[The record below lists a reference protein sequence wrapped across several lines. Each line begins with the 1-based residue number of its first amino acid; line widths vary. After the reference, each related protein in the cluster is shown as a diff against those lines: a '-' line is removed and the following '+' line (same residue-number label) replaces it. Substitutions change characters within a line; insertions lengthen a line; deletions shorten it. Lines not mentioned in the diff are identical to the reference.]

1 MLSAAVVSANPKT
14 SERLRACLQQTGLVK
29 FVLEWTP
36 SAERF
41 PASGE
46 SVPDVVL
53 LDLGRE
59 AESCFAFAAQLRRLR
74 PSICIIASSP
84 LQEPGPD
91 LLMQAMRS
99 GVQEFL
105 PQPLIEPQ
113 LLQNTLTRLIEHL
126 GVTGTD
132 SIDKLI
138 VVAGAKGGVGT
149 TTVTV
154 NLGVQL
160 AQLTQKRVV
169 LLDLARP
176 LGHVALLLDLQPR
189 FSIRDALENLERL
202 DGHFLSGLLTQHKSG
217 VEVLEGT
224 ALADQWIDVS
234 VPALNRVVNVAQ
246 GGADFALVDLG
257 SMYSTEWTPMLH
269 QARTVILVAE
279 VDVPGLWNL
288 ERQVS
293 MLTSSGL
300 DSERLRIFF
309 NRWHRRD
316 EEALKASEKKVGR
329 PIFARLPNDFRQVS
343 EAVDLGVPL
352 SRNHNDP
359 LTTKF
364 RQLASQLAGLAPA
377 PLRAAK
383 ASGFLNLFPARQTR

>member
-1 MLSAAVVSANPKT
+1 MLSAAVVSANQKT

-29 FVLEWTP
+29 FVLEWDLAP
-36 SAERF
+36 ERCPGSAE
-41 PASGE
+41 G
-46 SVPDVVL
+46 VPDVVL

-59 AESCFAFAAQLRRLR
+59 AESCFALAAQLRRLR
-74 PSICIIASSP
+74 PSVCIIACSS
-84 LQEPGPD
+84 LQEPSPD

-105 PQPLIEPQ
+105 PQPVEPQ
-113 LLQNTLTRLIEHL
+113 LLQNTLTRFIEHL

-132 SIDKLI
+132 SVEKLI
-138 VVAGAKGGVGT
+138 VLMGAKGGVGA

-160 AQLTQKRVV
+160 AQLAQKRVV
-169 LLDLARP
+169 LLDFARP

-189 FSIRDALENLERL
+189 FSIHNALENLERL
-202 DGHFLSGLLTQHKSG
+202 DSHFLSGLLTQHKSG
-217 VEVLEGT
+217 VEVLAGT
-224 ALADQWIDVS
+224 ANADQWLDVS
-234 VPALNRVVNVAQ
+234 VPGLNRVVNVAQ
-246 GGADFALVDLG
+246 GVADFVLMDLG
-257 SMYSTEWTPMLH
+257 SMYSTEWASVLH
-269 QARTVILVAE
+269 QARTVILVTE

-293 MLTSSGL
+293 LLSSSGL
-300 DSERLRIFF
+300 DPERLHILI

-316 EEALKASEKKVGR
+316 DEALKSLEKKLER
-329 PIFARLPNDFRQVS
+329 PLFARLPNDFRQVR

-364 RQLASQLAGLAPA
+364 RQLASQLAGIMPA
-377 PLRAAK
+377 ARPSK
-383 ASGFLNLFPARQTR
+383 PSGFLNLFPARSTR

>member
-1 MLSAAVVSANPKT
+1 
-14 SERLRACLQQTGLVK
+14 
-29 FVLEWTP
+29 
-36 SAERF
+36 
-41 PASGE
+41 
-46 SVPDVVL
+46 
-53 LDLGRE
+53 
-59 AESCFAFAAQLRRLR
+59 
-74 PSICIIASSP
+74 
-84 LQEPGPD
+84 
-91 LLMQAMRS
+91 MQAMRS

-105 PQPLIEPQ
+105 AQPLIEPQ
-113 LLQNTLTRLIEHL
+113 LLQNTLTRLIENL
-126 GVTGTD
+126 GVTETD
-132 SIDKLI
+132 SLDKLL

-217 VEVLEGT
+217 VEVLAGT
-224 ALADQWIDVS
+224 AHADQWIDVA

-246 GGADFALVDLG
+246 GDADFALVDLG
-257 SMYSTEWTPMLH
+257 SMYSTEWTSMLL

-300 DSERLRIFF
+300 DSERLRIFV

-316 EEALKASEKKVGR
+316 EEALKAFEKKVGR